1 MLSASR
7 LNVFGKPERWKKQL
21 HAADSRECSKN
32 VFCTLGMPSHHPD
45 TLNYQLWT
53 KKQDVRV
60 HISSLDAG
68 NHHQRESEAAW
79 DQWGKR
85 WVLDPDGPGPQSWLC
100 CQLFDRVKLLT
111 LSVSQCF
118 PPSPLGL
125 IQRGVWRGLASA
137 RLLIPLYSAFIR

>member
-7 LNVFGKPERWKKQL
+7 LNVFGKPQRWKKQL

-68 NHHQRESEAAW
+68 NHHQREWETAW

-85 WVLDPDGPGPQSWLC
+85 WVLDPDGPGPQSWLSPTSTYVT
-100 CQLFDRVKLLT
+100 QELSLSPSLVSFFQMAFTTTWHSTDWLPSLLPVC
-111 LSVSQCF
+111 VS
-118 PPSPLGL
+118 LEDEM
-125 IQRGVWRGLASA
+125 
-137 RLLIPLYSAFIR
+137 